1 MVYFS
6 CTHNKKMHI
15 KKIYFL
21 LILILILLDQL
32 SKLYID
38 KTIEY
43 GHRIYI
49 TSYFNLTLAY
59 NWGAAFS
66 FLSNPEGN
74 QKYLFILIGI
84 IVSCFMLTILNS
96 YNMTKTHNTALVMII
111 AGTIGNMI
119 DRFCNGYV
127 IDFLL
132 LYWNNFFFPV
142 FNLADLYI
150 STGVILVCFVE
161 IRSLKNK
168 NLSMTKKL

>member
-1 MVYFS
+1 MIYFS
-6 CTHNKKMHI
+6 RVYNNISI
-15 KKIYFL
+15 KKVYYF
-21 LILILILLDQL
+21 LILILIILDQL

-66 FLSNPEGN
+66 LLSNQEGN
-74 QKYLFILIGI
+74 QKYLFMIIGI
-84 IVSCFMLTILNS
+84 IVSYSILIILNS
-96 YNMTKTHNTALVMII
+96 SNMTKTNNIALAMIM

-132 LYWNNFFFPV
+132 FYWNDFFFPI
-142 FNLADLYI
+142 FNFADIYI
-150 STGVILVCFVE
+150 SIGVILICFIE
-161 IRSLKNK
+161 IKSLKNK
-168 NLSMTKKL
+168 KLSIIKKL